1 MNMILRALM
10 VSVWFMALTFP
21 LVVLKVDAL
30 NDTILFRWENMAS
43 IGVGAFVLS
52 IFWRWSMERKAR
64 GAVSTGPSLFAR
76 ALEAVRQPKPRY
88 TCLGLIAVL
97 MLVMPYIS
105 SMYQI
110 NIMISALIYIM
121 LGLGLNIVVGL
132 AGQLVLGYAAFYAVG
147 AYTYGLLN
155 TYFGLGFWAVLPVGG
170 IMAALFG
177 LMLGFPVLRLKGDY
191 LAIVTLGFGEII
203 RLVLENWT
211 SVTKGSFGLSNLSR
225 PSLFGMEMGVT
236 EATNYIY
243 YIVLA
248 AVVVTIIVVGRLK
261 NSRIGLALQA
271 LREDEIA
278 CEAMGIDLTKVKL
291 SAFALGSC
299 WAGFAG
305 VIFAAKTTFINPA
318 SFTFMESA
326 MVLSMVARRHGFRAR
341 RHHRGGHS
349 GARARIPARVLR
361 IPYAPVRRGHG
372 HHDDLP
378 SSGPHFRRE
387 THVQDHEQGQDR
399 QLQVGFRRSCHG
411 RPGMNTPVLEVT
423 NLSKNFGGL
432 RALNEV
438 DLTINRQEIVALIG
452 PNGAGKTTFFNCI
465 TGIYLPTEGTVQLH
479 LPERNGKPAS
489 STTLNGMKPNEITS
503 LGMARTFQNIRLFPT
518 MTVLENV
525 MIGRHCRTSAG
536 IAGAVFQDSRT
547 KAEEQATIDRSYEL
561 LREVGLNMHYQDEA
575 RNLPYGAQRRLEI
588 ARALATDPAVLLL
601 DEPAAGMNPQE
612 TLELKSLIL
621 HLRKEFDLSILLI
634 EHDMGMVMSLSD
646 RIYVM
651 EYGSR
656 IAMGTPQEVREN
668 PRVIKAYLGESD
680 HA

>member
-1 MNMILRALM
+1 
-10 VSVWFMALTFP
+10 
-21 LVVLKVDAL
+21 
-30 NDTILFRWENMAS
+30 
-43 IGVGAFVLS
+43 
-52 IFWRWSMERKAR
+52 
-64 GAVSTGPSLFAR
+64 
-76 ALEAVRQPKPRY
+76 
-88 TCLGLIAVL
+88 
-97 MLVMPYIS
+97 
-105 SMYQI
+105 
-110 NIMISALIYIM
+110 
-121 LGLGLNIVVGL
+121 
-132 AGQLVLGYAAFYAVG
+132 
-147 AYTYGLLN
+147 
-155 TYFGLGFWAVLPVGG
+155 
-170 IMAALFG
+170 
-177 LMLGFPVLRLKGDY
+177 
-191 LAIVTLGFGEII
+191 
-203 RLVLENWT
+203 
-211 SVTKGSFGLSNLSR
+211 
-225 PSLFGMEMGVT
+225 
-236 EATNYIY
+236 
-243 YIVLA
+243 
-248 AVVVTIIVVGRLK
+248 
-261 NSRIGLALQA
+261 
-271 LREDEIA
+271 
-278 CEAMGIDLTKVKL
+278 
-291 SAFALGSC
+291 
-299 WAGFAG
+299 
-305 VIFAAKTTFINPA
+305 
-318 SFTFMESA
+318 
-326 MVLSMVARRHGFRAR
+326 
-341 RHHRGGHS
+341 
-349 GARARIPARVLR
+349 
-361 IPYAPVRRGHG
+361 
-372 HHDDLP
+372 
-378 SSGPHFRRE
+378 
-387 THVQDHEQGQDR
+387 
-399 QLQVGFRRSCHG
+399 
-411 RPGMNTPVLEVT
+411 MNTPVLEVT

-479 LPERNGKPAS
+479 LPERNGKPAG

-503 LGMARTFQNIRLFPT
+503 LGMARPFQNIRLFPT